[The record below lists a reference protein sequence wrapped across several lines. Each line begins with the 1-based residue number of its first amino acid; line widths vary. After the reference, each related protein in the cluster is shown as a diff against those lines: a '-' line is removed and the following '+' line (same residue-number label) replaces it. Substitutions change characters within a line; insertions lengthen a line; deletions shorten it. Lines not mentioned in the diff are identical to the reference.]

1 MMNYEDWGDSMVMLG
16 ELAGDGEDFM
26 PIKGFEDKYWISSWG
41 RVWSIKSV
49 KFIGQWDN
57 GCGYLCVSLYKDCE
71 RKNCKVH
78 RLVAEA
84 FVDNFDNKPEV
95 NHLDEDKNNNR
106 YENLAWVTH
115 EENMNY
121 GTQRARAAET
131 RRKRRRF
138 LELNEDKTEE
148 KT

>member
-1 MMNYEDWGDSMVMLG
+1 MNLEVFGDSMVMLG
-16 ELAGDGEDFM
+16 ELKGEGEDFM
-26 PIKGFEDKYWISSWG
+26 PIKGFEDRYWVSNWG

-57 GCGYLCVSLYKDCE
+57 GCGYLCVSLYKDCA

-84 FVDNFDNKPEV
+84 FISNQDNKPEV
-95 NHLDEDKNNNR
+95 NHLDEDKSNNR
-106 YENLAWVTH
+106 SDNLQWVTH

-121 GTQRARAAET
+121 GTQRARAIKT
-131 RRKRRRF
+131 RIKNRRL
-138 LELNEDKTEE
+138 LELNKS
-148 KT
+148 

>member
-1 MMNYEDWGDSMVMLG
+1 MNLEVFGDSMVMLG
-16 ELAGDGEDFM
+16 ELKGEGEDFM
-26 PIKGFEDKYWISSWG
+26 PIKGFEDRYWVSNWG

-57 GCGYLCVSLYKDCE
+57 GCGYLCVSLYKDCA

-84 FVDNFDNKPEV
+84 FIPNGGNKPEV
-95 NHLDEDKNNNR
+95 NHLDEDKSNNR
-106 YENLAWVTH
+106 SDNLAWVTH

-121 GTQRARAAET
+121 GTQRARAIKT
-131 RRKRRRF
+131 RIKNRRL
-138 LELNEDKTEE
+138 LELNKN
-148 KT
+148 

>member
-1 MMNYEDWGDSMVMLG
+1 MMNLEVFGDSMVMLG
-16 ELAGDGEDFM
+16 ELKSEGEDFM
-26 PIKGFEDKYWISSWG
+26 PIKGFEDRYWISSWG

-57 GCGYLCVSLYKDCE
+57 GCGYLCVSLYKDCA

-84 FVDNFDNKPEV
+84 FIPNKGDKPEV
-95 NHLDEDKNNNR
+95 NHLDEDKSNNR
-106 YENLAWVTH
+106 SDNLAWVTH

-121 GTQRARAAET
+121 GTQRARAIKT
-131 RRKRRRF
+131 RIKNRRL
-138 LELNEDKTEE
+138 LELNKN
-148 KT
+148 

>member
-1 MMNYEDWGDSMVMLG
+1 MNLEVFGDSMVMLG

-26 PIKGFEDKYWISSWG
+26 PIKGFEDRYWISNCG

-57 GCGYLCVSLYKDCE
+57 GCGYLCVSLYRDCE

-84 FVDNFDNKPEV
+84 FISNRDNKPEV
-95 NHLDEDKNNNR
+95 NHLDEDKSNNR
-106 YENLAWVTH
+106 SDNLAWVTH

-121 GTQRARAAET
+121 GTQRARALKT
-131 RRKRRRF
+131 RIKNRRL
-138 LELNEDKTEE
+138 LELNKN
-148 KT
+148 